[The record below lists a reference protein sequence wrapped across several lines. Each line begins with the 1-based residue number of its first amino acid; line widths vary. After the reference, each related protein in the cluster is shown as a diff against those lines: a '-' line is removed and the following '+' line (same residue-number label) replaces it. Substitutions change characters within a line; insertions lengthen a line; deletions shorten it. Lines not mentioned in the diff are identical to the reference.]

1 MKVKKYVAE
10 TMQDAIFKVK
20 ADLGPDAI
28 ILDTNKFKK
37 GGFLGFFTKT
47 MVEIIAGVEEKK
59 KGFKQN
65 NNNFALQEIND
76 LKNMVTEMHKSWQ
89 NDEFLSHLPKEL
101 LVIYQHLNQQEV
113 KGELVKGFIRIIEKN
128 KTASGELS
136 SQLETVLQEYIGDCQ
151 SISTDGSQ
159 KVIGFVGPTGVGKTT
174 TIAKLA
180 AHFTLDEGKKI
191 CLITTDTYRIA
202 AVQQLQTYSD
212 IINIPLYVAYNEQE
226 LTKLLRFDLKD
237 KYDLILIDTAGSSWK
252 DGIQLGKLKTLLK
265 RELVD
270 EIHLM
275 ISLNTRS
282 NIIREIIKGFSRVKP
297 DKLILTKLDETSVYG
312 DIINIKNICK
322 LPYSYITVGQDV
334 PDDIEAARVELLTG
348 YLTGGLNV

>member
-20 ADLGPDAI
+20 ADLGSDAI

-37 GGFLGFFTKT
+37 GGFLGFFSKT
-47 MVEIIAGVEEKK
+47 MVEIIAGVEQKK
-59 KGFKQN
+59 KGFEQ
-65 NNNFALQEIND
+65 NNNFALKEIND
-76 LKNMVTEMHKSWQ
+76 LKSMVTEIHKSWQ
-89 NDEFLSHLPKEL
+89 NDEFLSHLPEEL
-101 LVIYQHLNQQEV
+101 LEIYQHLSQQEV
-113 KGELVKGFIRIIEKN
+113 NEELVKKFIKIIEEN
-128 KTASGELS
+128 KTPSGELS
-136 SQLETVLQEYIGDCQ
+136 SQLELVLQEYIGECQ
-151 SISTDGSQ
+151 LISTDASR
-159 KVIGFVGPTGVGKTT
+159 KVIAFVGPTGVGKTT

-180 AHFTLDEGKKI
+180 AHFTLDEGKKV

-212 IINIPLYVAYNEQE
+212 IINIPLHVAYNEQE
-226 LTKLLRFDLKD
+226 LTKLLNSNLKD

-270 EIHLM
+270 EIHLI

-282 NIIREIIKGFSRVKP
+282 NIIREVIQGFSQLKL

-322 LPYSYITVGQDV
+322 LPYSYITIGQDV
-334 PDDIEAARVELLTG
+334 PDDIEAARVELLSS
-348 YLTGGLNV
+348 YLTGGLDV

>member
-20 ADLGPDAI
+20 ADLGPEAI

-59 KGFKQN
+59 REFKQN

-76 LKNMVTEMHKSWQ
+76 LKNMVTEIHKSWQ
-89 NDEFLSHLPKEL
+89 NDEFLSHLSEEL
-101 LVIYQHLNQQEV
+101 LEIYQHLNQQEV
-113 KGELVKGFIRIIEKN
+113 NEELAKGFIKVIKEN
-128 KTASGELS
+128 KIVPGEIN
-136 SQLETVLQEYIGDCQ
+136 SQLDAVLQEYIGECQ
-151 SISTDGSQ
+151 LISTDDSQ

-180 AHFTLDEGKKI
+180 AHFTLDEGKKV

-212 IINIPLYVAYNEQE
+212 IINIPLHVAYNEQE
-226 LTKLLRFDLKD
+226 LVKLIRFDLKD

-282 NIIREIIKGFSRVKP
+282 NIIREVIKGFSLLKP

-312 DIINIKNICK
+312 DIINIKNISK
-322 LPYSYITVGQDV
+322 LPYSYITIGQDV
-334 PDDIEAARVELLTG
+334 PDDLEAARAELLTG